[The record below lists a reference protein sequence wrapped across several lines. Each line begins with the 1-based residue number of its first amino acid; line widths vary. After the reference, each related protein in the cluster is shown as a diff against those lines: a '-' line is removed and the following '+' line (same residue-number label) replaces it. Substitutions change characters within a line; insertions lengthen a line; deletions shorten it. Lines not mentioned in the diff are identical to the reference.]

1 MARQIK
7 RMTPD
12 MWMSLPKSRLDA
24 GGQLTDNWRNPEHII
39 DCLPSWMY
47 FSYMLP
53 NNKELHY
60 QTHLEV
66 FNKIK
71 TKFPLIKDLKLPK
84 RQRKE
89 VFKMSQL
96 EFAQK

>member
-1 MARQIK
+1 MA
-7 RMTPD
+7 T
-12 MWMSLPKSRLDA
+12 SNLLKSRLDA
-24 GGQLTDNWRNPEHII
+24 GGQLTDNWRHAEHII
-39 DCLPSWMY
+39 DCLPSWM
-47 FSYMLP
+47 FFAYMLP
-53 NNKELHY
+53 NNKELRN
-60 QTHLEV
+60 QNHLDI

-71 TKFPLIKDLKLPK
+71 AKFPLIKDLKLPK